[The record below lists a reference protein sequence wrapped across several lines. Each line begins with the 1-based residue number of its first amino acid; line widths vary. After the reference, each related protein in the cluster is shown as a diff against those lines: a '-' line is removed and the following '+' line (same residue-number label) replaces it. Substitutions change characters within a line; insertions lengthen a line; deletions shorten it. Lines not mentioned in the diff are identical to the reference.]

1 MPFSQTMVST
11 DLSLWCFLT
20 GLSYEKMKLVF
31 VFKLFSD
38 ARRSR
43 TSFTDYDRIVLTI
56 FHKKCTP
63 VNTGVHYLYPWC

>member
-20 GLSYEKMKLVF
+20 GFSYEKMKLVF

-43 TSFTDYDRIVLTI
+43 TSFTDYDRKTDISLGESA
-56 FHKKCTP
+56 FQLS
-63 VNTGVHYLYPWC
+63 G